1 MLLYQVKKIR
11 GNQSFQFRIS
21 NTMLLGLANSTQ
33 SFNSKMQSFLEI
45 TLYIISLKSMQ
56 RMQVSLDDEK

>member
-1 MLLYQVKKIR
+1 
-11 GNQSFQFRIS
+11 
-21 NTMLLGLANSTQ
+21 MLLGLANSTQ